1 MVPVSTAQALEVLKA
16 IQAKVYKRN
25 DLPGDST
32 RIGFIAQDFEAA
44 LPPEWTNIVG
54 HTEAADEYVDEQ
66 GTRVLAKASTLTLD
80 YSRTACIL
88 WECTR
93 SLTARVEAL
102 EARLP

>member
-1 MVPVSTAQALEVLKA
+1 M
-16 IQAKVYKRN
+16 YKRI

-32 RIGFIAQDFEAA
+32 RIGFIAQDFEVA

-66 GTRVLAKASTLTLD
+66 GNRIPAKQSTLTLD
-80 YSRTACIL
+80 YSRTTRIL

-93 SLTARVEAL
+93 SLLARVEAL